1 MYRRSRFTSRMST
14 QGRAGGDARL
24 FRRPFMQSSP
34 GWGRRATSPLSLT
47 FWREAAVLEWLRG
60 RDWVSVRDRQGSGLR
75 GTCACSLRSLSLLP
89 EGERHPISLFAG
101 YRIEWRVLEVY
112 RTSPGVR
119 RSFCGDYEM
128 PLLYENERLPGE
140 ESMSYSDARKR

>member
-1 MYRRSRFTSRMST
+1 MSGCVAGIGCLCGT
-14 QGRAGGDARL
+14 VRVRAYGA
-24 FRRPFMQSSP
+24 
-34 GWGRRATSPLSLT
+34 
-47 FWREAAVLEWLRG
+47 
-60 RDWVSVRDRQGSGLR
+60 
-75 GTCACSLRSLSLLP
+75 CACSLRSLSLLP

-140 ESMSYSDARKR
+140 VSIFQGGLR